1 MKVLNLVPYQSQVPG
16 RLAHELQNNRQ
27 GVVLRIFEEIM
38 RSAVVMG
45 ISVEAKSAKM
55 NAVEAIDKIKE
66 VYPTAHIED
75 IAEAIK
81 MGAFGQIKLDNQ
93 LHTLS
98 ASNIFQWYREFRA
111 NHQDKMKSPPPPPP
125 PYQEFIVTED
135 MKTAIMRKSFYRFIN
150 EPQECDHMIELYYD
164 KLTSWGVL
172 NASTEV
178 KNDAYQSEVFKLVNN
193 VPIEFMQTKVTRTQV
208 REFQRYYDEREDKTK
223 MDFTLWK
230 ENPLHK
236 RAVWASKRKILMDF
250 LKTADKEFLMAKFDE
265 KHGTRG
271 PDTVS

>member
-1 MKVLNLVPYQSQVPG
+1 MKVMNLVPYNSQLPG
-16 RLAHELQNNRQ
+16 RISHELQNNRQ

-55 NAVEAIDKIKE
+55 NTVEAIDKIKE

-111 NHQDKMKSPPPPPP
+111 NHQDKMKSPPPPPA
-125 PYQEFIVTED
+125 PYQEFEVTEE
-135 MKTAIMRKSFYRFIN
+135 MKNAIMRKSFYRFIS

-164 KLTSWGVL
+164 KLSSWDVL

-178 KNDAYQSEVFKLVNN
+178 KNEAYQSEVFKLINN
-193 VPIEFMQTKVTRTQV
+193 VPLELMQNKVSRTQV
-208 REFQRYYDEREDKTK
+208 REFQKYYDEREDKTK
-223 MDFTLWK
+223 MDFTFWK

-236 RAVWASKRKILMDF
+236 RAVWASKRKIIMDF
-250 LKTADKEFLMAKFDE
+250 LKTADKEKLMDKFDE

-271 PDTVS
+271 SDTLS

>member
-1 MKVLNLVPYQSQVPG
+1 MKVLNLVPYNSQVPG
-16 RLAHELQNNRQ
+16 RLIHELQNNRQ

-98 ASNIFQWYREFRA
+98 ASNIFQWYREFRT

-125 PYQEFIVTED
+125 PYQEFEVTEE
-135 MKTAIMRKSFYRFIN
+135 MKNAVMRKSFYRFITA
-150 EPQECDHMIELYYD
+150 PDECDHMIDLYYD
-164 KLTSWGVL
+164 KLSSWNVL
-172 NASTEV
+172 NDSTEV
-178 KNDAYQSEVFKLVNN
+178 KNDAYQSELLKLVNN
-193 VPIEFMQTKVTRTQV
+193 VPLEFMQNKLMRTQV
-208 REFQRYYDEREDKTK
+208 REFQRYYDEREDKNK

-236 RAVWASKRKILMDF
+236 RAVWSAKKKIIRDF
-250 LKTADKEFLMAKFDE
+250 LKTADVEMLMQKFDE
-265 KHGTRG
+265 KHKG
-271 PDTVS
+271 

>member
-55 NAVEAIDKIKE
+55 NAVESIDKIKE

-125 PYQEFIVTED
+125 EYKEFEVTEE
-135 MKTAIMRKSFYRFIN
+135 MKNAVMRKSFYRFIS
-150 EPQECDHMIELYYD
+150 EPDECDHMIELYYD
-164 KLTSWGVL
+164 KLTSWSVL

-193 VPIEFMQTKVTRTQV
+193 VPFEFMQTKQLRTQV
-208 REFQRYYDEREDKTK
+208 REFQRYYDDREDKTK
-223 MDFTLWK
+223 MDFNMWK

-250 LKTADKEFLMAKFDE
+250 LKTADKEQLMAKFDE
-265 KHGTRG
+265 KHGTTG
-271 PDTVS
+271 SDSLS

>member
-1 MKVLNLVPYQSQVPG
+1 MKALATIQNLPG
-16 RLAHELQNNRQ
+16 RLNHELANNRQ

-45 ISVEAKSAKM
+45 ISVEARSAKM
-55 NAVEAIDKIKE
+55 NAVESLDKIRE
-66 VYPTAHIED
+66 VYPMAVVED

-98 ASNIFQWYREFRA
+98 ASNIFQWYREFRL

-125 PYQEFIVTED
+125 AYQDFEITEE
-135 MKTAIMRKSFYRFIN
+135 MKIAIMRKSFFRFITA
-150 EPQECDHMIELYYD
+150 PYECDHMMDLYFD
-164 KLTSWGVL
+164 KLTKWDVL
-172 NASTEV
+172 RPSNEDKTNA
-178 KNDAYQSEVFKLVNN
+178 YLSEVLKLVNN
-193 VPIEFMQTKVTRTQV
+193 VPLEFMKDKASREKV

-236 RAVWASKRKILMDF
+236 RAVFMAKRRLILDF
-250 LKTADKEFLMAKFDE
+250 LATTTTEELMAKFDRE
-265 KHGTRG
+265 NGEAN
-271 PDTVS
+271 SL

>member
-125 PYQEFIVTED
+125 AYKEFEVTEE
-135 MKTAIMRKSFYRFIN
+135 MK
-150 EPQECDHMIELYYD
+150 
-164 KLTSWGVL
+164 
-172 NASTEV
+172 NA
-178 KNDAYQSEVFKLVNN
+178 
-193 VPIEFMQTKVTRTQV
+193 MQTKQLRTQV
-208 REFQRYYDEREDKTK
+208 REFQRYYDDREDKTK

-236 RAVWASKRKILMDF
+236 RAVWASKRKIIMDF
-250 LKTADKEFLMAKFDE
+250 LKTADKEQLMAKFDE
-265 KHGTRG
+265 KHGTTG
-271 PDTVS
+271 SDSLS